1 MGTRGAHTPVPG
13 RRQLAAGKNPVAT
26 IRTRRRRV
34 MANNDDRLVPDHRP
48 TGNTGSPAT
57 QILLERGHRVRALV
71 HRGDDRS
78 RRLADAGAEV
88 AVGDLLSFDDVSS
101 VMRGVSG
108 AYFCYPITPGFLDSV
123 VRFAHATTEAG
134 IRSTRPH
141 VANARPPESRQQR
154 IAPALA
160 RREPVRPH
168 SDAHR
173 PPAADVVR
181 RIDQLV
187 AGP

>member
-1 MGTRGAHTPVPG
+1 
-13 RRQLAAGKNPVAT
+13 
-26 IRTRRRRV
+26 
-34 MANNDDRLVPDHRP
+34 
-48 TGNTGSPAT
+48 
-57 QILLERGHRVRALV
+57 
-71 HRGDDRS
+71 
-78 RRLADAGAEV
+78 
-88 AVGDLLSFDDVSS
+88 
-101 VMRGVSG
+101 MRGVSG

-123 VRFAHATTEAG
+123 VRFAHAGTEAG

-141 VANARPPESRQQR
+141 IANARPPESRQQR

-181 RIDQLV
+181 RMDQLV